1 MRMKALLLGL
11 AMCVAC
17 SPAAEEESAT
27 GHPVSL
33 ETVRRVDLVDHIEAT
48 GELIALERAPIS
60 AEVGGRITEILL
72 DESQEALAG
81 DVVMLIDPERRRLE
95 LDRVRAGADEA
106 ALSTRDK
113 EREYK
118 RIAELH
124 QRGVASETQ
133 LDQANTA
140 LERTRSRQ
148 LAAQADLG
156 VAERELRDAQVMA
169 PFSGFIAQR
178 MVGRG
183 QFVSEG
189 TPLFELVALD
199 PIQVEFHLPE
209 VDSARVE
216 RGQQVG
222 IRVAPHPD
230 RVFPAVVT
238 AVSPTI
244 DSRTRTLR
252 IRAELGNAERL
263 LRPGLFARVE
273 VGLST
278 RRGVAMIPEEAVL
291 QRGDGAVVFRLAD
304 DSRVE
309 RVVIQTGAYQEG
321 SVEVTEGLEPGD
333 LIVSRGQST
342 LSDGDRV
349 MLRQP
354 DGTLIEAPM
363 PPVALRNER

>member
-1 MRMKALLLGL
+1 MRALLLGL
-11 AMCVAC
+11 AMSVAC
-17 SPAAEEESAT
+17 SPAAEEESVI
-27 GHPVSL
+27 GRPVFL
-33 ETVRRVDLVDHIEAT
+33 TPVRQVDLVDHIEAT
-48 GELIALERAPIS
+48 GELIAVERAPIS

-95 LDRVRAGADEA
+95 LDRARAGADEA
-106 ALSTRDK
+106 AASTKDK
-113 EREYK
+113 EREYA

-124 QRGVASETQ
+124 QRHVASETQ
-133 LDQANTA
+133 LDQASTELQRA
-140 LERTRSRQ
+140 QARQ

-183 QFVSEG
+183 EFVSQG

-209 VDSARVE
+209 VDSARVK
-216 RGQQVG
+216 RGHAVG
-222 IRVAPHPD
+222 IRVAPYPD
-230 RVFPAVVT
+230 RVFSAEIT

-252 IRAELGNAERL
+252 IRAELGNPEGL
-263 LRPGLFARVE
+263 LRPGLFARVD

-278 RRGVAMIPEEAVL
+278 RRGIAMIPEEAVL
-291 QRGDGAVVFRLAD
+291 QRGDGAVVFRLAEE
-304 DSRVE
+304 SRVE
-309 RVVIQTGAYQEG
+309 RIVIQTGAYQQG
-321 SVEVTEGLEPGD
+321 SVEVIAGLEPGD
-333 LIVSRGQST
+333 LIVSRGQSA
-342 LSDGDRV
+342 LNDGDRV
-349 MLRQP
+349 VLRQP
-354 DGTLIEAPM
+354 DGTLMEAPM
-363 PPVALRNER
+363 PPVAARDPQ